1 MPDISMCNNLSCPS
15 NKYCYRFTATPTE
28 YRQAY
33 ASFTLEDDEMSC
45 SHFWSNGVNSDKCKN
60 VSHEGA
66 TCSSSECNY
75 PKCVDDTYCP
85 KCHQTD
91 GNHKMSCPTMKIQ
104 VNL

>member
-1 MPDISMCNNLSCPS
+1 MPDISLCLNTTCPS
-15 NKYCYRFTATPTE
+15 NKYCYRFTATPNE
-28 YRQAY
+28 YKQAY

-60 VSHEGA
+60 VRHEGA

-85 KCHQTD
+85 KCHQTG
-91 GNHKMSCPTMKIQ
+91 GNHKISCPTMKIQ